1 MDWILS
7 SSNTYCEWFGY
18 LEFKMLIYIIADVI
32 LKVILE
38 IASAISFHGIS
49 PNFQLRGANLHWK
62 GIDVYDCVLKFYLL
76 EKMKIW

>member
-1 MDWILS
+1 
-7 SSNTYCEWFGY
+7 
-18 LEFKMLIYIIADVI
+18 MLIYIIADVI

-38 IASAISFHGIS
+38 IASAILFHGIS